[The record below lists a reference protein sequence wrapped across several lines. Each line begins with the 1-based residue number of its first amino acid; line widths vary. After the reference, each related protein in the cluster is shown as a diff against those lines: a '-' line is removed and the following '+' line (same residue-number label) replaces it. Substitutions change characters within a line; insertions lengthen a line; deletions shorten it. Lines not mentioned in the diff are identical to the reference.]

1 MSPYLRN
8 LLEDAADD
16 GGRPLPV
23 DLAAVRTAGRRATW
37 RQRAIVGGGAV
48 GAAAVI
54 TTVALVLAPSGE
66 SPVGPSTDTTSS
78 ADKYAGDPGAAQL
91 ADVLAPLIELL
102 EERGYETTIEYDGA
116 IGGGSSG
123 GKESRVDTIGLI
135 VEKDGTTGSAVVAE
149 FTDRA
154 ALALTGDGIRDPEPC
169 AAIPVVRAE
178 TFVWDSC
185 DSRIDGAG
193 SNHWFATGGD
203 DTGESLGVTLVRP
216 DGTGLSVV
224 VSTMPNDPERIDPP
238 TPPLASVPVTHL
250 ELVEVVDLLEARTP
264 LSPRMEPP
272 TGLPTGGPP
281 DVNPCAESVPAADEC
296 APMDGGMINIEPLV
310 ESLDQAGLEL
320 VMLSE
325 SGGEGVD
332 RSSSSTVLQLVLS
345 DGAGRAGSA
354 AVGVYSDLAA
364 AARIA
369 DGGQA
374 TGAGAPWCA
383 VAPVERSEYAWYFSG
398 DPPAFCTGLESSGTD
413 ESRILLHD
421 EEDADAVAATMV
433 RADGSVVSVSVSQ
446 APSGPDFADAS
457 PLAEIPLDSATL
469 LNLLAQLDAANP
481 AS

>member
-16 GGRPLPV
+16 GGRPVGL

-54 TTVALVLAPSGE
+54 TTVALVLAPSGA
-66 SPVGPSTDTTSS
+66 SPVGPSTGTTSS
-78 ADKYAGDPGAAQL
+78 ADKY
-91 ADVLAPLIELL
+91 VLAPLIELL

-185 DSRIDGAG
+185 DSHIDGAG
-193 SNHWFATGGD
+193 SNRWFATGGD

-281 DVNPCAESVPAADEC
+281 DVNPCAEPVPAADEC
-296 APMDGGMINIEPLV
+296 VEVDGGVISTDPLV
-310 ESLDQAGLEL
+310 TPLAALGLEVTSGYTQQSVSAEDPDSAVDSAVVNFHL
-320 VMLSE
+320 V
-325 SGGEGVD
+325 
-332 RSSSSTVLQLVLS
+332 
-345 DGAGRAGSA
+345 DGAGRMGSA
-354 AVGVYSDLAA
+354 AIGVYDSLESASLLT
-364 AARIA
+364 A
-369 DGGQA
+369 DSEV
-374 TGAGAPWCA
+374 TGEGSPTWCA
-383 VAPVERSEYAWYFSG
+383 VAPSEIVGYVWSFADNPTATCSG
-398 DPPAFCTGLESSGTD
+398 F
-413 ESRILLHD
+413 
-421 EEDADAVAATMV
+421 DAVGADQTVVFVHEATGEQAIGATLV

-446 APSGPDFADAS
+446 APSAAISSLPE
-457 PLAEIPLDSATL
+457 PLTELPIERAAILEILRG
-469 LNLLAQLDAANP
+469 LAAGE
-481 AS
+481 